1 MKSPVYI
8 FDVWE
13 QIERR
18 VRRTSRLALFTD
30 FDGTLAGIQKNPNSI
45 RLPEKSRRLL
55 AGLAEAGATVGVIS
69 GRRVEDIAR
78 RVGLEGIWYSGAHG
92 FFLRDPDGRTIAF
105 ATPVEQARVAAAT
118 RLLAAKL
125 RGARRIRL
133 ERKVAT
139 LTIHYRGASPSVTES
154 AARAVFEVAARC
166 RLHVQA
172 GKRSWELLPN
182 VTVNKW
188 TSIRRILKLSALR
201 ASRPYTMI
209 YLGDDTTDE
218 NVFEHMTGISIAV
231 GRRQKTAAKFY
242 VHSRREAEQFLE
254 RLLKTIA

>member
-1 MKSPVYI
+1 MKSPVYV
-8 FDVWE
+8 FNVWE

-18 VRRTSRLALFTD
+18 VRRASRLALFTD
-30 FDGTLAGIQKNPNSI
+30 FDGTLAGIQKNPNSV

-55 AGLAEAGATVGVIS
+55 AGLAKAGATVGVIS
-69 GRRVEDIAR
+69 GRRVEDVAP

-92 FFLRDPDGRTIAF
+92 FFLRDPAGRTITF

-118 RLLAAKL
+118 RLLAERL

-139 LTIHYRGASPSVTES
+139 LTIHCRGASPGVTES

-166 RLHVQA
+166 GLHVQA

-188 TSIRRILKLSALR
+188 TSIRRILKLSAPR
-201 ASRPYTMI
+201 ANQPCTMI

-231 GRRQKTAAKFY
+231 GRKRKTNAKFY
-242 VHSRREAEQFLE
+242 VHSPPEAAQFLE
-254 RLLKTIA
+254 RVLKTIA